1 MLLGTGSRGARWRH
15 ELCAASERGSCFGGH
30 VCRGD
35 PSANL
40 VESPPDGKRGR
51 VRCNFDRRP
60 FLLRGNAMNLAD
72 WRRRIDEI
80 DKKLVE
86 LLNERSR
93 CALEIGKLK
102 QAANI
107 PLYQPERE
115 NEVLANAENNNSG
128 PLTDA
133 AIRRL
138 FERIIDE
145 ARAAERDAMDSDGRD
160 GKERNE

>member
-1 MLLGTGSRGARWRH
+1 
-15 ELCAASERGSCFGGH
+15 
-30 VCRGD
+30 
-35 PSANL
+35 
-40 VESPPDGKRGR
+40 
-51 VRCNFDRRP
+51 
-60 FLLRGNAMNLAD
+60 MNLSD

-80 DKKLVE
+80 DKKLVD

-102 QAANI
+102 QADNI

-115 NEVLANAENNNSG
+115 NEVLENAERNNSG

-145 ARAAERDAMDSDGRD
+145 ARTAEREAMHSGDGSGKDA
-160 GKERNE
+160 K

>member
-1 MLLGTGSRGARWRH
+1 
-15 ELCAASERGSCFGGH
+15 
-30 VCRGD
+30 
-35 PSANL
+35 
-40 VESPPDGKRGR
+40 
-51 VRCNFDRRP
+51 
-60 FLLRGNAMNLAD
+60 MNLSD

-86 LLNERSR
+86 LLNERSH

-107 PLYQPERE
+107 PLYQPDRE
-115 NEVLANAENNNSG
+115 NEVLANAERANPG

-145 ARAAERDAMDSDGRD
+145 ARAAERNAMHSDSTGQKSSRE
-160 GKERNE
+160 GN

>member
-1 MLLGTGSRGARWRH
+1 MT
-15 ELCAASERGSCFGGH
+15 
-30 VCRGD
+30 
-35 PSANL
+35 NL
-40 VESPPDGKRGR
+40 S
-51 VRCNFDRRP
+51 
-60 FLLRGNAMNLAD
+60 D

-80 DKKLVE
+80 DKKLVA
-86 LLNERSR
+86 LLNERSH

-115 NEVLANAENNNSG
+115 NEVLANAEHNNPG

-145 ARAAERDAMDSDGRD
+145 ARAAERAAMHRDATHKDG
-160 GKERNE
+160 NE

>member
-1 MLLGTGSRGARWRH
+1 
-15 ELCAASERGSCFGGH
+15 
-30 VCRGD
+30 
-35 PSANL
+35 
-40 VESPPDGKRGR
+40 
-51 VRCNFDRRP
+51 
-60 FLLRGNAMNLAD
+60 MNLAD

-80 DKKLVE
+80 DEKLVK
-86 LLNERSR
+86 LLNERSQ

-102 QAANI
+102 QAAHI

-115 NEVLANAENNNSG
+115 NEVLANAEANNSG

-145 ARAAERDAMDSDGRD
+145 ARAAERDAMHPDGARD
-160 GKERNE
+160 KEGNE

>member
-1 MLLGTGSRGARWRH
+1 
-15 ELCAASERGSCFGGH
+15 
-30 VCRGD
+30 
-35 PSANL
+35 
-40 VESPPDGKRGR
+40 
-51 VRCNFDRRP
+51 
-60 FLLRGNAMNLAD
+60 MNLSD
-72 WRRRIDEI
+72 LRRRIDEI

-102 QAANI
+102 QAQKI
-107 PLYQPERE
+107 PLYQPDRE
-115 NEVLANAENNNSG
+115 NAVLENAERNNSG

-145 ARAAERDAMDSDGRD
+145 ARTAERGAMRSGDSHGE
-160 GKERNE
+160 GGNE

>member
-1 MLLGTGSRGARWRH
+1 MTLS
-15 ELCAASERGSCFGGH
+15 
-30 VCRGD
+30 
-35 PSANL
+35 
-40 VESPPDGKRGR
+40 
-51 VRCNFDRRP
+51 
-60 FLLRGNAMNLAD
+60 D

-80 DKKLVE
+80 DRRLVE

-102 QAANI
+102 QAQNI

-115 NEVLANAENNNSG
+115 KEVLENAEHANPG

-145 ARAAERDAMDSDGRD
+145 ARSAERAAMRSSDARAEGS
-160 GKERNE
+160 KKNL

>member
-1 MLLGTGSRGARWRH
+1 
-15 ELCAASERGSCFGGH
+15 
-30 VCRGD
+30 
-35 PSANL
+35 
-40 VESPPDGKRGR
+40 
-51 VRCNFDRRP
+51 
-60 FLLRGNAMNLAD
+60 MNLSD

-86 LLNERSR
+86 LLNERSH

-107 PLYQPERE
+107 PLYQPDRE
-115 NEVLANAENNNSG
+115 NEVLANAERANPG

-145 ARAAERDAMDSDGRD
+145 ARAAERDAMHPGGAAEKRP
-160 GKERNE
+160 KEGN

>member
-1 MLLGTGSRGARWRH
+1 
-15 ELCAASERGSCFGGH
+15 
-30 VCRGD
+30 
-35 PSANL
+35 
-40 VESPPDGKRGR
+40 
-51 VRCNFDRRP
+51 
-60 FLLRGNAMNLAD
+60 MNLSD

-86 LLNERSR
+86 LLNARSH

-102 QAANI
+102 QAAKI
-107 PLYQPERE
+107 PLYQPDRE
-115 NEVLANAENNNSG
+115 NEVLANAESNNSG

-145 ARAAERDAMDSDGRD
+145 ARAAERDAMHSSG
-160 GKERNE
+160 GTEKSEK